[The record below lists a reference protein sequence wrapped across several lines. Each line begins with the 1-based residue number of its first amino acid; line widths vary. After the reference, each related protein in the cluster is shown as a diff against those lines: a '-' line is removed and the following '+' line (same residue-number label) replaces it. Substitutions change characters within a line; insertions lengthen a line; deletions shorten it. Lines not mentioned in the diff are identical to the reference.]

1 MPDQSVNNR
10 RIVRNTLFLYFRMFL
25 VMGITLFTSRIVL
38 STLGIEDFGIYNVVG
53 GIVAMSGIMNGAM
66 SVSAQRYLT
75 FEIGRGDH
83 VRLKQVFNMCVLI
96 FALFSFITLILA
108 ETAGLWFLN
117 NKMVIPPG
125 RLPAANRIFQF
136 SVFASIASLM
146 VIPYNALIIA
156 RERMNVYAYIGI
168 LEVLLKLGVVYLLLI
183 IPVDRLSVYGC
194 LMFLSQVVV
203 TGAYV
208 SYCRKRFPESRYR
221 FYWERPLFKELVS
234 YSGWNLFG
242 SAASLVKGQGLNVLL
257 NLFFNPSVNAA
268 RGIAYQVNSA
278 ITQFF
283 TNFYTAVRPQIT
295 KYYAQGNQ
303 EEMNRLVFRSSR
315 FSFYLIM
322 LVSMP
327 VIIETPYLI
336 NLWLGQL
343 PEYVVPFTRLVVVI
357 SAVDATSAP
366 LMTAA
371 HATGRIRLYQSL
383 VGTMTLLNIP
393 VSYAFLQFGTSPLAV
408 FHVSL
413 VISVLCLFMRLWI
426 VHRLMAFPVRS
437 YIIQVLGT
445 SISVCVVS
453 SIVPLAA
460 YLWMEENIFSVLG
473 VCLLCLVSSA
483 VTIYSIGMNGGER
496 HFIVGIVK
504 KKILRKQAEYD

>member
-53 GIVAMSGIMNGAM
+53 GIVVMSGIMNGAM

-136 SVFASIASLM
+136 SVFASVASLM

-183 IPVDRLSVYGC
+183 IPADRLSVYGC

-203 TGAYV
+203 TGVYV

-303 EEMNRLVFRSSR
+303 EGDEQTR
-315 FSFYLIM
+315 FQEFQILFLSDHAGVHAGYYRN
-322 LVSMP
+322 P
-327 VIIETPYLI
+327 
-336 NLWLGQL
+336 L
-343 PEYVVPFTRLVVVI
+343 PHKP
-357 SAVDATSAP
+357 
-366 LMTAA
+366 
-371 HATGRIRLYQSL
+371 L
-383 VGTMTLLNIP
+383 VGTVARICSAVHPACRGHFCRRCNFRSVDDGSSCHRAHPAVSVIGWDNDPAQHSRFLCFPAIRNFAFGRVPCVPGNFSTLPFYALVDCAQVDGFPCPQLHHTSTGHFHIGMRSILNCP
-393 VSYAFLQFGTSPLAV
+393 VSGISMDGRKHFQCSG
-408 FHVSL
+408 SL
-413 VISVLCLFMRLWI
+413 
-426 VHRLMAFPVRS
+426 
-437 YIIQVLGT
+437 
-445 SISVCVVS
+445 
-453 SIVPLAA
+453 
-460 YLWMEENIFSVLG
+460 
-473 VCLLCLVSSA
+473 SA
-483 VTIYSIGMNGGER
+483 LPCFECCY
-496 HFIVGIVK
+496 H
-504 KKILRKQAEYD
+504 L